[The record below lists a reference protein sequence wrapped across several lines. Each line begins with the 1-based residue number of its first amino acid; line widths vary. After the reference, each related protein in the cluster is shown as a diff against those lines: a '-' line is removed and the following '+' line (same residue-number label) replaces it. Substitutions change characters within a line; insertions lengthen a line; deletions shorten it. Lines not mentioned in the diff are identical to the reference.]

1 MTNATTSRLSQG
13 DVSAIHGTA
22 SALRETV
29 ERVIVGKTDVVR
41 LALVALLCEGHI
53 LLEDVP
59 GTGKTT
65 LAKAIARSL
74 GCSFKRIQFTPD
86 LMPSDITG
94 IHYFDQ
100 KTQNFAFREGP
111 LIAQI
116 VLADEINRATP
127 RTQAALLEAMEE
139 RQLTVE
145 GETTLL
151 PRPFLVI
158 ATQNPVELEGTFPL
172 PEAQLDRFLLR
183 LKLGY
188 PEEDDEDEI
197 LARQEHT
204 NPLDAVQPV
213 VTAERLIEMASAL
226 QRLHVDPAIR
236 RYAVRIVRET
246 RNEAAFELGAS
257 PRASLA
263 LFRSARAY
271 AAVSGRDYVLPD
283 DVKTMAPHVLPHRL
297 ILSTQTRLHG
307 REIDDLIAD
316 VLGRVPVPIEGD
328 APARSRASAASSPSS
343 AASSRPTPAASSR
356 PAPAAS
362 SRSDASRSSDD
373 ESTWQRQ

>member
-13 DVSAIHGTA
+13 DVRAIHGTA

-328 APARSRASAASSPSS
+328 APAGSRASAASSPSS